1 MAQPQTNPRQKDI
14 ARLLRQQ
21 QNLKGDRFKSMRPNK
36 LQAAFMKKGGR

>member
-1 MAQPQTNPRQKDI
+1 MAQPQFNSRQKDI

-21 QNLKGDRFKSMRPNK
+21 QAWKGDRLRGMKPNK